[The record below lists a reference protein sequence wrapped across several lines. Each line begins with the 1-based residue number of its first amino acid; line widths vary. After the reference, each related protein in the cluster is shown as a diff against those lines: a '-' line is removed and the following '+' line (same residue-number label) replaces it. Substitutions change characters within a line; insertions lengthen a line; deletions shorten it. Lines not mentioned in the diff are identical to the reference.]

1 MFSKL
6 DTICH
11 QDLLI
16 VARFMIARD
25 QCGSWFHGS
34 CVGINEDM
42 ATSMETENIP
52 FVFPEC
58 KKPGILE
65 KCRRFVLSFCYM
77 EWFPFYMMV

>member
-6 DTICH
+6 DNICH
-11 QDLLI
+11 HGLLI
-16 VARFMIARD
+16 VARFMIACD

-42 ATSMETENIP
+42 AASMEMENIP
-52 FVFPEC
+52 FVRPEW

-65 KCRRFVLSFCYM
+65 KCR
-77 EWFPFYMMV
+77 

>member
-6 DTICH
+6 DNICH

-52 FVFPEC
+52 LCALNARSQVYLKNVGDSFY
-58 KKPGILE
+58 
-65 KCRRFVLSFCYM
+65 RFVIWNGFR
-77 EWFPFYMMV
+77 FT